1 MMIIQFAFAFVSL
14 IIMCCAFHS
23 RMTRDQAN
31 LTDDVLT
38 SEQEFHALIAQIDA
52 QITLGLFG
60 FARETCAK
68 AFQTLTAARLNRKTT
83 YTQVLTDLQQL
94 DKYIHELEYEAEALP
109 LYRELKAS
117 LKIALGDKHDLTWHA
132 KKQSKQLHNFT
143 NAGTEPTWF
152 DALIGRNIRELVP
165 MLVGELVYDQ
175 CRQIASWTK
184 EMCRVPEPC
193 YATRVIRR

>member
-1 MMIIQFAFAFVSL
+1 MIIEFAFAFVSL

-38 SEQEFHALIAQIDA
+38 SEQEFHALITQIEA

-60 FARETCAK
+60 IARETCAK
-68 AFQTLTAARLNRKTT
+68 AFATLTAARLNRKTT
-83 YTQVLTDLQQL
+83 YAQVLADLQQL
-94 DKYIHELEYEAEALP
+94 DKYIHELEFESEALP

-117 LKIALGDKHDLTWHA
+117 LKNALGDKHDLTWHA
-132 KKQSKQLHNFT
+132 KKQTKQLHNLT
-143 NAGTEPTWF
+143 HASTEPTWF

-165 MLVGELVYDQ
+165 MLVGETVYDQ
-175 CRQIASWTK
+175 CRQIASWTR
-184 EMCRVPEPC
+184 EMCTTSEPC
-193 YATRVIRR
+193 YATRVITKR